1 MGLFGSKTPKDAKGK
16 ARDNVPKE
24 KQGSGDT
31 ACGGVQESFRCPYC
45 FEKIFARGVAFRA
58 MTAYT
63 QQDLDDFSGDERE
76 KKKLYVLS
84 SDELYEK
91 FWNKYPG
98 SKPED
103 TERSRTYER
112 NPVISQFDARFLT
125 NSRFT
130 DGSRL
135 IFKEDEDG
143 FLNEVID
150 TEGNHSK
157 IRICPHCHN
166 RLPFEFGKYPIKY
179 IPVVGITSSG
189 KTVYLSQMLGKIKE
203 ILARADM
210 TVAGLCPEVDDF
222 VKNHTIRRGQNL
234 PGGNATNVLTTPV
247 PVNVKNNKD
256 GRRFTLVFYDIA
268 GENCVDADQMERYGR
283 FIRNADGIIMIM
295 DPRQFTDLVYLGN
308 DDEDNMDDDIYSPDK
323 VVAAM
328 YTAFVSA
335 DFAGGESDI
344 PLAASLSKSD
354 LLKGT
359 GVIGDYSNMFQNIRY
374 NDYEVCGFPYDD
386 WVNINTEVKM
396 LLSRKSIKGKILDN
410 DLKQFF
416 PNHAYFAFSALNGAP
431 VVWEDGNTKG
441 YQMEVNPEAV
451 RVEEPLFWVLYK
463 LQILDKAIKNTKKR

>member
-1 MGLFGSKTPKDAKGK
+1 MGLFGPKTPKDTKGGK
-16 ARDNVPKE
+16 SKEADAKE
-24 KQGSGDT
+24 KKTVADT
-31 ACGGVQESFRCPYC
+31 ADSGVQESFKCPYC
-45 FEKIFARGVAFRA
+45 FEKIFARGVAFRS

-76 KKKLYVLS
+76 KKKLYLLS

-91 FWNKYPG
+91 FWNRYPG

-103 TERSRTYER
+103 NDRNRTYER

-150 TEGNHSK
+150 TEGNHSR

-166 RLPFEFGKYPIKY
+166 KLPFEFGKYPIKY

-189 KTVYLSQMLGKIKE
+189 KTVYLSQVLGKIKQ
-203 ILARADM
+203 ILIRADM
-210 TVAGLCPEVDDF
+210 TVAGLCPEVDEF
-222 VKNHTIRRGQNL
+222 VKYHTIRKGQSL
-234 PGGNATNVLTTPV
+234 PGGNATDVLTTPI

-256 GRRFTLVFYDIA
+256 GRRYTLVFYDIA
-268 GENCVDADQMERYGR
+268 GENCVDAGQMEKYGS

-308 DDEDNMDDDIYSPDK
+308 DDEDNMDDAYTPDK
-323 VVAAM
+323 VASAM
-328 YTAFVSA
+328 YTAFVAS
-335 DFAGGESDI
+335 DFAGGKCEI
-344 PLAASLSKSD
+344 PLAATLSKSD

-359 GVIGDYSNMFQNIRY
+359 GVIGDYSNIFQNIHY
-374 NDYEVCGFPYDD
+374 NDYEVRGFPYDD
-386 WVNINTEVKM
+386 WLNLNTEVRM
-396 LLSRKSIKGKILDN
+396 LLTRKSINGEILDN
-410 DLKQFF
+410 QLEQFF
-416 PNHAYFAFSALNGAP
+416 PKHAYFAFSALNGTP
-431 VVWEDGNTKG
+431 EVLEEGNTKK
-441 YQMEVNPEAV
+441 YQMNVNPEAV
-451 RVEEPLFWVLYK
+451 RVEEPLFWLLYK
-463 LQILDKAIKNTKKR
+463 MNIIDKVTKNIKKR